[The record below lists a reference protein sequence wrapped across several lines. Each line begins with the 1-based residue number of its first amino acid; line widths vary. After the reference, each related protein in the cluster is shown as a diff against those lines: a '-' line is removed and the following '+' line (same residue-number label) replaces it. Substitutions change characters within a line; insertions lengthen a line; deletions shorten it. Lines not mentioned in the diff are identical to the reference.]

1 MSYAVALDLVREP
14 ERAAAMLQPLRLR
27 ILERLREPGSATSVA
42 QGLGLPRQRVNYHLR
57 ELERGKLV
65 ELVEER
71 RKGNCVERIF
81 RATARHYLIAP
92 DVLGTLAA
100 DPEGVRDRLS
110 AAYQV
115 AVAARA
121 IRDLGQL
128 RARAKAAGKRI
139 ATFTLESEISFASAA
154 ARNGFAEELAN
165 EVARLV
171 AKYHDEESEGA
182 RRFKLFLGVHPG
194 SSDEEALKPQ
204 PEETEA

>member
-1 MSYAVALDLVREP
+1 MSSAVALDLVREP